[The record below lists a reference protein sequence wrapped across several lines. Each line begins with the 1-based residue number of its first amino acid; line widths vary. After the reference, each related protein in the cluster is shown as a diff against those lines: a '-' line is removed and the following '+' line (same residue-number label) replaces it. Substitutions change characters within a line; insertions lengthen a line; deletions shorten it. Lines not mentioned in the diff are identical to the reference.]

1 MPPSSTARLR
11 DPASSRTAE
20 WLSFTQAEESCA
32 RACGIEDQATSAAM
46 SPARRGTMTIMK
58 RLYSQ
63 ALRQTIELLVIH
75 CRLARSLI
83 DSPGTRYQDGDEMR
97 VLRWT

>member
-1 MPPSSTARLR
+1 MPPSSTVPLR

-20 WLSFTQAEESCA
+20 WPSFTQGEESCA
-32 RACGIEDQATSAAM
+32 RVCGIEDQTMSAAM
-46 SPARRGTMTIMK
+46 SPARMGTMTVMK

-63 ALRQTIELLVIH
+63 ALRQTIELLVIRR
-75 CRLARSLI
+75 RLARSLI
-83 DSPGTRYQDGDEMR
+83 DSADTRYQDRDDMR